1 MHSSSENTRCGLPL
15 QHSVGPLRRA
25 CLLQPRT
32 FLELGSRLV
41 ALPDLP
47 EVTKNVWSKKL

>member
-1 MHSSSENTRCGLPL
+1 MRPSSEKLAAACHCSTMLALSR
-15 QHSVGPLRRA
+15 V